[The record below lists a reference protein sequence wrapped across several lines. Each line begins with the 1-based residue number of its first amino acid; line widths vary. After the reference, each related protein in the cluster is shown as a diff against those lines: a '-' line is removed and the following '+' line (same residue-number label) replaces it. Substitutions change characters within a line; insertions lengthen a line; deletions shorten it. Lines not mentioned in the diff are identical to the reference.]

1 MRMNRTGTRL
11 CVALTPLA
19 ACALPILATAQE
31 APSGAPSDPA
41 IVERMRQCS
50 AIADDGARLGCFDA
64 VSTTLLAEFDRGQVR
79 LVRTEEIEK
88 TRRNAFGFS
97 LPTITLFGGNDKDGE
112 EVEALDVLNSTIT
125 SVSRL
130 GEDSWRFTI
139 AEGDAV
145 WEVRDAPSRFREPR
159 VGDSVEFEKA
169 ALGSYWVRVNGRM
182 GTKGS
187 RVR

>member
-1 MRMNRTGTRL
+1 MIRSKMLLG
-11 CVALTPLA
+11 VALIPAA
-19 ACALPILATAQE
+19 ACALPSAAAAQDAAE
-31 APSGAPSDPA
+31 NAANDPA

-50 AIADDGARLGCFDA
+50 AIAGDGERLRCFDN
-64 VSTTLLAEFDRGQVR
+64 VSARLLAEFDRGQVR

-97 LPTITLFGGNDKDGE
+97 LPTITLFGGKDKDGE
-112 EVEALDVLNSTIT
+112 EVDALDTLNSTIT
-125 SVSRL
+125 RVARI
-130 GEDSWRFTI
+130 GQDSWRITI

-145 WEVRDAPSRFREPR
+145 WEVRDAPARFREPK
-159 VGDSVEFEKA
+159 VGDSVEFERA

>member
-1 MRMNRTGTRL
+1 MLANRSKKLLG
-11 CVALTPLA
+11 VALLPLSA
-19 ACALPILATAQE
+19 VALPGNPAAQE
-31 APSGAPSDPA
+31 AAQDAPADPA

-50 AIADDGARLGCFDA
+50 TIAGDEARLDCFDA
-64 VSTTLLAEFDRGQVR
+64 VSATLLADFDRGQVR

-88 TRRNAFGFS
+88 TRRDAFGFS
-97 LPTITLFGGNDKDGE
+97 LPTITLFGGKDEDGE
-112 EVEALDVLNSTIT
+112 KVDALDTLTSTIT
-125 SVSRL
+125 RVSRI

-145 WEVRDAPSRFREPR
+145 WEVRNAPSRFREPK

-187 RVR
+187 RVQ